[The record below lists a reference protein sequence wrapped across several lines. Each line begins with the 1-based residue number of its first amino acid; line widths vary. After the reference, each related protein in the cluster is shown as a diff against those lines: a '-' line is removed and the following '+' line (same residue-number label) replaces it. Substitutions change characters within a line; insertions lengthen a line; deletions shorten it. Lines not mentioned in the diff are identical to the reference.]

1 MVPERSCPLTSPATN
16 HRSVIFYLTYMNLR
30 SIRRYQAAKLPGK
43 HGVRVI
49 AARFSTALPANRTQ
63 KCLHGGQDILD
74 DDVDAFRR
82 RMHAVRLIEP
92 RVGRDAFQEKR
103 IERHP
108 ERLGQ
113 IRIDRI
119 EARRIIAA

>member
-16 HRSVIFYLTYMNLR
+16 HRSVIFYPTYMNLR
-30 SIRRYQAAKLPGK
+30 SIRRQQTAKLPGK

-49 AARFSTALPANRTQ
+49 AARFSTALPADRAQ

-82 RMHAVRLIEP
+82 RMNAVRLIEP
-92 RVGRDAFQEKR
+92 RVGRDALQEKR

-108 ERLGQ
+108 ERFCQNILPTVEEFLGT
-113 IRIDRI
+113 I
-119 EARRIIAA
+119 

>member
-1 MVPERSCPLTSPATN
+1 MLGHDPGKIMPSNKSGDESPIAN
-16 HRSVIFYLTYMNLR
+16 FYLTYMTLR
-30 SIRRYQAAKLPGK
+30 SIRRQPAAKLPGK
-43 HGVRVI
+43 HRVRVI

-63 KCLHGGQDILD
+63 KCLHGGQDIPD

-108 ERLGQ
+108 E
-113 IRIDRI
+113 
-119 EARRIIAA
+119 